1 MESSRELNK
10 KTAKEAGYRLL
21 EVRLEKNDTIAIH
34 LTRLH
39 SSCSHKLTVKSTFD
53 QSSGNFPVVTPKCE
67 SCPASTQRPSKFSFV
82 GGGELNRILLVC
94 KMFSTYVSHIRHADT
109 PREMIVAFSY
119 ILRAGASLRMKAMDM
134 NVLSEIHAN
143 AMNEIDKQKPGSV
156 RPPVAALDYRTQE
169 GKRTRRKKRKG
180 YITDIEMPKKIQTI
194 ETFVDGLKTC
204 EAEHWINCQPLFWE
218 ECDLAVEMLTKEKVR
233 TFDIA
238 MEHIPRAMTL
248 DIASNPS
255 GDILSP
261 ICVSKKR
268 KRSHLDSEDEDEM
281 GKDLQSSQKK
291 RSRTSATWVAMMRVP
306 CLKCQVPISIQ
317 YWP

>member
-1 MESSRELNK
+1 MVKCALESSKQLNK

-39 SSCSHKLTVKSTFD
+39 SSCSHKFTVKSTFD
-53 QSSGNFPVVTPKCE
+53 QSSGNFPVVPPKCK
-67 SCPASTQRPSKFSFV
+67 SSPASTQRPSNFSFV
-82 GGGELNRILLVC
+82 GGGELHRILLVC
-94 KMFSTYVSHIRHADT
+94 KMFSTYVSYIRHADT
-109 PREMIVAFSY
+109 PREMIVVALPY

-143 AMNEIDKQKPGSV
+143 AMNEIDKQKPGSI
-156 RPPVAALDYRTQE
+156 RPPVAALDYRIQE

-180 YITDIEMPKKIQTI
+180 YIKDIEMAKKIQTI
-194 ETFVDGLKTC
+194 ETFVDGFKTC

-218 ECDLAVEMLTKEKVR
+218 ECDLAMEMSTKEKVH

-238 MEHIPRAMTL
+238 MEHIPRAMRL
-248 DIASNPS
+248 DIASDPS

-281 GKDLQSSQKK
+281 GKDLQSSRKK
-291 RSRTSATWVAMMRVP
+291 WSRTSATWCSDDESAVP
-306 CLKCQVPISIQ
+306 
-317 YWP
+317 